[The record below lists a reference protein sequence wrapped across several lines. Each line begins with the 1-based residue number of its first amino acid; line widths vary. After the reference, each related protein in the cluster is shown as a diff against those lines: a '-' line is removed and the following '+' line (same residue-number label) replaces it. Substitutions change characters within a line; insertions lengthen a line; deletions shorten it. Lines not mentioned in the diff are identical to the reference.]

1 MKSILDNYTK
11 LIEFV
16 SKNIAFTLT
25 ATNIVFLLLILII
38 KDPLGFRANSY
49 EKADP
54 FLNVSSSQVT
64 KVILE
69 KTKVS
74 ETKFELD
81 KEADEWSLL
90 TKGKKLPADKER
102 VDSLLKSVFNAR
114 RYTVVSSS
122 KDKANEYGF
131 NEDEIKVE
139 IFQNETSLG
148 YLLVGSVSSDGV
160 SSHIKWK
167 DSDDIYL
174 VEENLKATTNRAEFS
189 YFLNKKVSPTGL
201 TSDEIIGITLKKAGN
216 DYEIK
221 KTTVWNL
228 ESPKKGEIANE
239 DMNTSLSKLSSITG
253 DDLVVDESALA
264 GVDPNPFE
272 LRVDYKSKEGIPK
285 SYTLLSAGFD
295 KKLNAYYVRKN
306 NEPSIYK
313 LSEYSIKSILEFKP
327 ETLVKK

>member
-1 MKSILDNYTK
+1 MKSILENYNK

-16 SKNIAFTLT
+16 SNNIAFTLT
-25 ATNIVFLLLILII
+25 ASNVIFLFLILII
-38 KDPLGFRANSY
+38 KDPLGFRASSY
-49 EKADP
+49 EKADT
-54 FLNVSSSQVT
+54 FLSANSSQVT
-64 KVILE
+64 KLVLE
-69 KTKVS
+69 KTKVA
-74 ETKFELD
+74 ETKFELA
-81 KEADEWSLL
+81 KEGDDWTLS

-102 VDSLLKSVFNAR
+102 VDSLLKSIFNAR
-114 RYTVVSSS
+114 KYTVVSSS
-122 KDKANEYGF
+122 KDKASEYGF

-148 YLLVGSVSSDGV
+148 YLLVGSVNTDGV
-160 SSHIKWK
+160 SSHVKWK

-174 VEENLKATTNRAEFS
+174 VEENLKATTNRAEFT

-216 DYEIK
+216 NYEIK

-239 DMNTSLSKLSSITG
+239 DMNTSLSKLSSITS
-253 DDLVVDESALA
+253 DDLVVDESVLA
-264 GVDPNPFE
+264 GIDSNPFE
-272 LRVDYKSKEGIPK
+272 IRVDYKSKEGIPK

-295 KKLNAYYVRKN
+295 KKLNAYYVRRN

>member
-1 MKSILDNYTK
+1 M
-11 LIEFV
+11 
-16 SKNIAFTLT
+16 
-25 ATNIVFLLLILII
+25 
-38 KDPLGFRANSY
+38 
-49 EKADP
+49 
-54 FLNVSSSQVT
+54 
-64 KVILE
+64 
-69 KTKVS
+69 
-74 ETKFELD
+74 
-81 KEADEWSLL
+81 
-90 TKGKKLPADKER
+90 LP
-102 VDSLLKSVFNAR
+102 
-114 RYTVVSSS
+114 

-253 DDLVVDESALA
+253 DDLVVD
-264 GVDPNPFE
+264 D
-272 LRVDYKSKEGIPK
+272 KSKEGIPK